1 MVHKISAIVLAAG
14 ASLRMGTCKQLLTL
28 GNKPTIAHCLETIIA
43 SGIIEIIV
51 VTGANGD
58 DVAAAVS
65 HFPVKIVR
73 TLTIDGDMADSVKTG
88 LGEVSCGHSA
98 VMICLADQPLVAKNT
113 CLQLLRQHSVTPKDI
128 LIPVFKEQKGHP
140 TIFPISLLKPL
151 LAGWTVRDV
160 IRNNPQHERLL
171 ECDDQGVVLDMDFP
185 SEYQAMR
192 EYFTG
197 NNK

>member
-1 MVHKISAIVLAAG
+1 MAHKISAIVLAAG
-14 ASLRMGTCKQLLTL
+14 ASRRMGTCKQLLPL
-28 GNKPTIAHCLETIIA
+28 GDKPTIVHCLETIIA
-43 SGIIEIIV
+43 SDINEIIV

-58 DVAAAVS
+58 DVAAAIS
-65 HFPVKIVR
+65 RFPVKIVR
-73 TLTIDGDMADSVKTG
+73 VTALGGDMADSVRIG

-98 VMICLADQPLVAKNT
+98 VMICLADQPLVAKST
-113 CLQLLRQHSVTPKDI
+113 CLQLSRQHAVTPDDI

-140 TIFPISLLKPL
+140 TIFPVGLLKPL
-151 LAGWTVRDV
+151 SAGWTLRDV
-160 IRNNPQHERLL
+160 IHNNPQHVRLL
-171 ECDDQGVVLDMDFP
+171 ESNDQGVVLDMDFP